1 MKQCSF
7 LCKGGW
13 LPLILLPILFM
24 VPLLFFKWGAI
35 ESDVAKNTEL
45 ALSSNGIDWA
55 EVETVNR
62 GRHVLITG
70 TPSDEKNIE
79 IAREIAESAKGV
91 DKVTIS
97 ADAVPPAIDAELA
110 LNVVGDKVVLKGVL
124 ANQDEVNRTVANAAA
139 HFGENN
145 VDNQLEIGTNRAKL
159 QSLGSLFQLI
169 KNRAGNGKDIAANV
183 IGNQMVL
190 KGEVET
196 SSVKRDIASGI
207 ERFFKGSIDN
217 QLTVAPAPVAA
228 PEPAPVATPA
238 PARNIC
244 QESINELLSAG
255 TINFETGKAAIKPDS
270 FALLEQLKETALGC
284 PDAKFE
290 VAGHTDSSG
299 KLESNMKLSRA
310 RAQSVINHLIGLG
323 LRTDRFSANG
333 YGPNEPIADN
343 ATAAGRAK
351 NRRIEFKLKN

>member
-70 TPSDEKNIE
+70 TPSDTKNIE
-79 IAREIAESAKGV
+79 LAREIAEHAEGV

-97 ADAVPPAIDAELA
+97 ADVVPPATDAELT
-110 LNVVGDKVVLKGVL
+110 LNVVGDKVVLTGVL

-145 VDNQLEIGTNRAKL
+145 VDNQLKIGNNRAKL
-159 QSLGSLFQLI
+159 QPLGSLFQLI
-169 KNRAGNGKDIAANV
+169 KNRAGNGKEVAASI

-190 KGEVET
+190 KGEVAT
-196 SSVKRDIASGI
+196 SAVKRDIVSGI
-207 ERFFKGSIDN
+207 ERFFKGRIDN
-217 QLTVAPAPVAA
+217 QLTVAPKPTPKPTPKPAPVAA
-228 PEPAPVATPA
+228 PD
-238 PARNIC
+238 RNIC
-244 QESINELLSAG
+244 QESINELLRTG
-255 TINFETGKAAIKPDS
+255 TINFETGKAAIKRDS

-284 PDAKFE
+284 PNAKFE
-290 VAGHTDSSG
+290 VAGHTDSTG
-299 KLESNMKLSRA
+299 KLESNMTLSRA
-310 RAQSVINHLIGLG
+310 RAQSVINHLTGLG
-323 LRTDRFSANG
+323 LSTDQFSANG

-343 ATAAGRAK
+343 ATSAGRAK